1 MVLDRD
7 GERERKKRESERVPD
22 GETERDNFICVDS
35 IFDKKYTVIIAS
47 GVGGSLCTM
56 NFAI

>member
-1 MVLDRD
+1 MVLDID

-35 IFDKKYTVIIAS
+35 IFDKNIQ
-47 GVGGSLCTM
+47 
-56 NFAI
+56 